1 MTAPRVAHTTVR
13 FVDEYCSFYRNL
25 FSDVRSYEAFKYLH
39 IGMISDLKRK
49 SLPAIAKLV
58 GLDNPQGLQ
67 NFFNNSPWD
76 IKELR
81 KRRIERLLS
90 AVRGRKIIL
99 IIDETGDP
107 KKGKKTDYTTRQ
119 YLGKLGKI
127 EQGIVAVTAY
137 GVLEG
142 ITFPILFEV
151 FKHPKT
157 LKEGDIDQ
165 TKTQIAARMVRE
177 IVAMGFEVKMVLAD
191 SLYGESETTFIEA
204 LEKLKLNFI
213 VAIRSNH
220 GVWMPKGARVRAN
233 KWRKFTRTMS
243 EGKEEERYI
252 REIIFGRKRRRRY
265 WEMTTDPETLPA
277 NSTYYVMSQVPELK
291 YHQVGNFYGCR
302 TWVEYGLRQ
311 SKNELGWADFRMTDY
326 VDIEKWWEMV
336 CSAYLMVSLQN
347 SCFKPE
353 KVEESKSSKGRED
366 KLLALFT
373 SHPEWN
379 EKEGWKNGLN
389 NLRLILQPFLSFNA
403 IVDWL
408 KIFPIPQLSHE
419 FSRLIAIIN
428 FFVGA
433 VFDFGVSLDFHFSSA

>member
-1 MTAPRVAHTTVR
+1 
-13 FVDEYCSFYRNL
+13 
-25 FSDVRSYEAFKYLH
+25 
-39 IGMISDLKRK
+39 
-49 SLPAIAKLV
+49 
-58 GLDNPQGLQ
+58 
-67 NFFNNSPWD
+67 
-76 IKELR
+76 
-81 KRRIERLLS
+81 
-90 AVRGRKIIL
+90 
-99 IIDETGDP
+99 
-107 KKGKKTDYTTRQ
+107 
-119 YLGKLGKI
+119 
-127 EQGIVAVTAY
+127 
-137 GVLEG
+137 
-142 ITFPILFEV
+142 
-151 FKHPKT
+151 
-157 LKEGDIDQ
+157 
-165 TKTQIAARMVRE
+165 MVRE

-191 SLYGESETTFIEA
+191 SLDGESETTFIEA

-233 KWRKFTRTMS
+233 KWKKFTRTMS

-265 WEMTTDPETLPA
+265 WEMTT
-277 NSTYYVMSQVPELK
+277 
-291 YHQVGNFYGCR
+291 
-302 TWVEYGLRQ
+302 
-311 SKNELGWADFRMTDY
+311 
-326 VDIEKWWEMV
+326 
-336 CSAYLMVSLQN
+336 
-347 SCFKPE
+347 
-353 KVEESKSSKGRED
+353 GRED

-419 FSRLIAIIN
+419 FSRLIAIMN